1 MESDN
6 IYQTTNDNTY
16 KLSWIAYIRPIII
29 FIIILIVGIALGLS
43 KTTGFSITGYFV
55 VLLGAVNFLCS
66 LIFIRTLR
74 LYLNEDGVRLF
85 RGIFP
90 WTKGIVGTNWRDISD
105 ANFHTGLIS
114 WATNSYR
121 VRIGHRFT
129 KTSEL
134 IVPHVKN
141 GKTAVITINEKIA
154 SKFRDKE

>member
-16 KLSWIAYIRPIII
+16 KLSWIAYIKPIII
-29 FIIILIVGIALGLS
+29 FIIILIVGIALSCS
-43 KTTGFSITGYFV
+43 KTIGFSITGYFV
-55 VLLGAVNFLCS
+55 VLFGAVNFLCS
-66 LIFIRTLR
+66 LIYLRTLR

-85 RGIFP
+85 HGIFP
-90 WTKGIVGTNWRDISD
+90 WTKGTEGTNWRDISD
-105 ANFHTGLIS
+105 ATYYTGLIS
-114 WATNSYR
+114 WATNSYK

-134 IVPHVKN
+134 IIPHVKN